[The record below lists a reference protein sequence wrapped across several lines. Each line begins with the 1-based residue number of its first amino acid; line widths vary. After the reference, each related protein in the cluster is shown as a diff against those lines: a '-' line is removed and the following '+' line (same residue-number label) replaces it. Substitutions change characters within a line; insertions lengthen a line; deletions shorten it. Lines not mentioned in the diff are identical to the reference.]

1 VSARARFARDERRMA
16 RVKEGDKAHI
26 VLFSFLPVGVEGRS
40 KVVHVAAA
48 TAFPLLSLSSRA
60 HHLPSFPFLP
70 RPEINPT
77 GALPV
82 LDPEDAYLLSNPDPV
97 QAHPSALSHANSL
110 VDNGSSAPGTPSG
123 GHIDVNSHVSW
134 LRKTEYIQKDAVR
147 AGGVGLKG

>member
-1 VSARARFARDERRMA
+1 MSMQQRRRPPHFLFELA
-16 RVKEGDKAHI
+16 SSPPP
-26 VLFSFLPVGVEGRS
+26 VLPVSFL
-40 KVVHVAAA
+40 
-48 TAFPLLSLSSRA
+48 
-60 HHLPSFPFLP
+60 
-70 RPEINPT
+70 RPGINPT

-82 LDPEDAYLLSNPDPV
+82 LDPEDSYLLSNPDPV

-147 AGGVGLKG
+147 AGGGGLKGLVHGAGQGEEREGREVASSPFIVLVSSLSPVQL